1 MPQENIF
8 RTKLRK
14 PIDDFIVKIP
24 FPRINPDYISFFTLI
39 TTIISVYFFL
49 NGKLWVFWIFLLLTL
64 LLDWLDGT
72 IARKY
77 KMESIKGW
85 WLDKII
91 DRISEII
98 IFSFV
103 WLPGSLFIPIGLLIM
118 YLSYKNK
125 FPLLLM
131 FMPQLRFIL
140 LAVYFFKII

>member
-103 WLPGSLFIPIGLLIM
+103 WLPGLLFIPIGLLIM

-131 FMPQLRFIL
+131 FMPPLRFIL

>member
-8 RTKLRK
+8 RTKFRK

-24 FPRINPDYISFFTLI
+24 FPKINPDYISFSTLI
-39 TTIISVYFFL
+39 TTIISVYFFA
-49 NGKLWVFWIFLLLTL
+49 NGKLWVFWVFLLITL

-91 DRISEII
+91 DRISETI

-103 WLPGSLFIPIGLLIM
+103 WLPGLLFIPIGILIM
-118 YLSYKNK
+118 FLSYKNK
-125 FPLLLM
+125 FPFLLM
-131 FMPQLRFIL
+131 FMPPLRFIL
-140 LAVYFFKII
+140 LAVYFFKMV